1 MTLYDDMMEGVIDVH
16 CHIDFEF
23 SAKERKREPEF
34 LWLPKAE
41 AMGMRGVVLKSHW
54 WPTINVVPYI
64 LSSVETKVALWSSV
78 ALNSTAGG
86 PNPCIIEAC
95 AELGGKMVFLP
106 TWSARNDVERK
117 GFSSRIKSYYKSHAK
132 LENPNYYFL
141 DDKGKLIPRG
151 YEIIEACKAHDL
163 TLGMGHVSWQESL
176 AFIEAARD
184 MGYSH
189 RIVVNHVQSHIIA
202 MPVDAMKRAAEMGAF
217 LEACWNALAPGTNGL
232 AGPRQAI
239 SRSRIAAIYRQHRLL
254 PPYSPNPG
262 RAFPHVSR
270 HAARRRLEP
279 GRSQSSRVDQSGAA
293 DGLGVGAV
301 NWRDGVLERWSVGRN
316 APSHCHPERREGS
329 FRSV

>member
-1 MTLYDDMMEGVIDVH
+1 MTLYDDMMEGAIDVH

-41 AMGMRGVVLKSHW
+41 ALGMRGVVLKSHW
-54 WPTINVVPYI
+54 WPTVNVVPYI

-117 GFSSRIKSYYKSHAK
+117 GFSNRIKSYYKSHAQV
-132 LENPNYYFL
+132 ENPNYYFL

-151 YEIIEACKAHDL
+151 YEIIDACKVHDL

-176 AFIEAARD
+176 EFIKAARD

-189 RIVVNHVQSHIIA
+189 RHRRQ
-202 MPVDAMKRAAEMGAF
+202 PRAEPHHRHARRRH
-217 LEACWNALAPGTNGL
+217 EARRGNG
-232 AGPRQAI
+232 RV
-239 SRSRIAAIYRQHRLL
+239 SRSLL
-254 PPYSPNPG
+254 ECAGAGAHGFAGAGQTIPRSRRAGNLSPAPITSAPTAQSG
-262 RAFPHVSR
+262 GTLSHVSR
-270 HAARRRLEP
+270 HAARRRVESR
-279 GRSQSSRVDQSGAA
+279 RSQPSRLDQSGAV
-293 DGLGVGAV
+293 DGSGVESI
-301 NWRDGVLERWSVGRN
+301 NTRRDSSLHSE
-316 APSHCHPERREGS
+316 
-329 FRSV
+329 

>member
-1 MTLYDDMMEGVIDVH
+1 MTLYDDMMEGAIDVH

-41 AMGMRGVVLKSHW
+41 ALGMRGVVLKSHW

-64 LSSVETKVALWSSV
+64 LSSVETKVTLWSSV

-117 GFSSRIKSYYKSHAK
+117 GFSARIKSYYKSHAQ

-141 DDKGKLIPRG
+141 DEKGKLIPRG

-163 TLGMGHVSWQESL
+163 TW
-176 AFIEAARD
+176 AW
-184 MGYSH
+184 
-189 RIVVNHVQSHIIA
+189 A
-202 MPVDAMKRAAEMGAF
+202 M
-217 LEACWNALAPGTNGL
+217 
-232 AGPRQAI
+232 
-239 SRSRIAAIYRQHRLL
+239 Y
-254 PPYSPNPG
+254 PG
-262 RAFPHVSR
+262 RNHW
-270 HAARRRLEP
+270 H
-279 GRSQSSRVDQSGAA
+279 SSKPRATWA
-293 DGLGVGAV
+293 TAI
-301 NWRDGVLERWSVGRN
+301 
-316 APSHCHPERREGS
+316 GS
-329 FRSV
+329 SSTTCRATSSPCPLTP